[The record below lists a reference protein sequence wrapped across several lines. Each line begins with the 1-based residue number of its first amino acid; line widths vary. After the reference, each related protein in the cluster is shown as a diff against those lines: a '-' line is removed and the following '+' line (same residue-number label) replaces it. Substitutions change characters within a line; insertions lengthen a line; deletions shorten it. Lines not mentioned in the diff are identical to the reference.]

1 VSLSIESTPGPE
13 ETLDT
18 LFGGRLHI
26 LQRKN
31 GYRFSMDAVLLANFA
46 TPVAG
51 DRVIDLGTGCGVVA
65 LVLALNPAPAC
76 IIGLEIQS
84 DLASLAQ
91 KNVRLNGLEER
102 IRIRMGDLK
111 SVTQWYA
118 PESFDLAVINPP
130 FGIPGSGR
138 MNPTAEKAVARH
150 EILGSLK
157 DFLRSAAFLVRFSGK
172 LTIIYRAQR
181 LAYLFQSLQAVGF
194 TPKRLRMVHGRME
207 TPAKMVLVTATKGGG
222 EELRVEPPLILF
234 NRDGSYSEELQG
246 IYCK

>member
-1 VSLSIESTPGPE
+1 MSFTIEPTPGPE
-13 ETLDT
+13 ETQDA

-31 GYRFSMDAVLLANFA
+31 GYRFSMDAVLLAKFA
-46 TPVAG
+46 TPAAG
-51 DRVIDLGTGCGVVA
+51 DRIIDLGTGCGVVS
-65 LVLALNPAPAC
+65 LVLALDPAPRC
-76 IIGLEIQS
+76 IVGLEVQS
-84 DLASLAQ
+84 DLASLAR
-91 KNVRLNGLEER
+91 KNVRLNGMEER
-102 IRIRMGDLK
+102 IEIRTGDLK

-118 PESFDLAVINPP
+118 PESFDLAVVNPP
-130 FGIPGSGR
+130 FGLPGSGR

-181 LAYLFQSLQAVGF
+181 LAYLFQSLQTVGF

-207 TPAKMVLVTATKGGG
+207 TPAKMVLLTATKGGG
-222 EELRVEPPLILF
+222 QELRVEPPLILF
-234 NRDGSYSEELQG
+234 NRDGSYSDELKDL
-246 IYCK
+246 YRV